1 MTTLHGSTSS
11 PWRHAEGYVPPEG
24 MIASARDPLTHS
36 FYFLEPP
43 QPYRYEYQFGYTWVN
58 QQIPPQDN
66 VQYNPVVSPPP
77 PLSQLVPHSAPY
89 VLHSQTDVTPPPT
102 VAPIPAS
109 EDTHARMDKLEQR
122 MKQMRVSD
130 GAIGW
135 DDFDGALVASLPT

>member
-1 MTTLHGSTSS
+1 M
-11 PWRHAEGYVPPEG
+11 
-24 MIASARDPLTHS
+24 
-36 FYFLEPP
+36 
-43 QPYRYEYQFGYTWVN
+43 
-58 QQIPPQDN
+58 
-66 VQYNPVVSPPP
+66 QYNPVVSPPP